1 VDDTLIV
8 LPAHP
13 RQLHC
18 LKEILDIFATATRLH
33 INFHKNTF
41 VPIHVE
47 ADDAAELTA
56 ILGYPVAGF
65 PQSYLGLPLSNGK
78 ISASVLDLLA
88 VKVARSFPGQ
98 RTSLL
103 TSADRLTLASAVLT
117 AQSLYAMAALSLPAT
132 TLQRIDRPGKGLFW
146 KGVLKYFGGDCLVA
160 CRDVE
165 DSGVGLKDLATLNS
179 ALLLKHLH
187 KLFSRESNS
196 WTDWVR
202 LWYDNGFAEDHTPC
216 RRALKALIPQYR
228 AVTMVVLDDGQ
239 MDSFW
244 HDAWVEA
251 GACWWMSSP
260 PSTLTVST
268 QTQPWWR
275 SSVSVASR
283 PTHSNLVS
291 PPPLGTSWPSWNKL
305 SLTSCSGNGPML
317 VVWLPS
323 RRLSAPPLSM
333 PPSAAPLV
341 GRPCQRSTGTAS
353 PPRRESLPSSSA
365 FLPQVPDFW
374 HSGQRVTLGEFGLS
388 HSVFWTL

>member
-18 LKEILDIFATATRLH
+18 LKEILDVFATATRLH

-88 VKVARSFPGQ
+88 VKVARSFPGR

-251 GACWWMSSP
+251 RRLLVDVLP
-260 PSTLTVST
+260 TLYSHCVDPDATVVEIV
-268 QTQPWWR
+268 
-275 SSVSVASR
+275 SVSGLTPDALQPRLSTTARHELALLEQALTDVVLRERPNARRMASFSTAVCSSALYAALR
-283 PTHSNLVS
+283 GSVGGPPMSEINWDS
-291 PPPLGTSWPSWNKL
+291 FAPKKGKPPLLECIS
-305 SLTSCSGNGPML
+305 
-317 VVWLPS
+317 
-323 RRLSAPPLSM
+323 
-333 PPSAAPLV
+333 
-341 GRPCQRSTGTAS
+341 
-353 PPRRESLPSSSA
+353 SSSA
-365 FLPQVPDFW
+365 RFLA
-374 HSGQRVTLGEFGLS
+374 LGAACDTRGIW
-388 HSVFWTL
+388 VIP